1 MAKSKRVTKRQFN
14 KIVKQLE
21 AKLLPPEKPGV
32 VSAAA
37 TDCEALQAFIE
48 AAQTIYFRNCSI
60 VISA

>member
-1 MAKSKRVTKRQFN
+1 MAESKRISKRQFN
-14 KIVKQLE
+14 KIIKALE

-32 VSAAA
+32 ASAAA

-48 AAQTIYFRNCSI
+48 AAQTIYFRDCSI